1 MVTYT
6 KTTDSNGNSLFTMIG
21 AYCDTADKGNDYL
34 CLIIFGV
41 YQEMLYI
48 LDVLYTL
55 DAMEVTEPEVAKRLH
70 DFHVTRPK
78 FESNSGGRGFAR
90 NVFRIYQ
97 ELFKKRIYIDMFHQS
112 KNKEARILSYSA
124 RVQQIVL
131 MPKDWA
137 IRWPKFFSALMLYVK
152 EGKNAHDDAPD
163 TLTGCVEMSD
173 TPTKARAFKNVF

>member
-1 MVTYT
+1 M
-6 KTTDSNGNSLFTMIG
+6 
-21 AYCDTADKGNDYL
+21 
-34 CLIIFGV
+34 
-41 YQEMLYI
+41 
-48 LDVLYTL
+48 
-55 DAMEVTEPEVAKRLH
+55 AKRLH